1 LRELTT
7 VKPDVGREGTTEEH
21 EVGVE
26 RWVCS
31 SDFLLMSGWMFDK

>member
-1 LRELTT
+1 
-7 VKPDVGREGTTEEH
+7 VKSDVDGEGTTEEH

-31 SDFLLMSGWMFDK
+31 SDFLLMSGRMFDK